1 VTSPGPV
8 IAGRPVTASRATIAV
23 ALATVYVVWGS
34 TYLAIRWTVHDLPV
48 FASGAIRFLIAGG
61 GFLLAV
67 RLRGPLVFTRKQ
79 VLSAALLGA
88 LMPGLSNGL
97 VALAERRVPSSLTA
111 LILSTLPLW
120 IALFQ
125 LTAGERPA
133 PRAALGLL
141 VGFAGTGLLVA
152 GGTRDLAA
160 PLGGVALIVIASLLW
175 ATGSLLARRF
185 DRPRP
190 WMASSGIEMISGGLV
205 QAILATATGDL
216 PRLVHAHPGP
226 RAVLSLIYLTVVGA
240 WAGYGAFSW
249 LTANVAPTLV
259 ATYSYV
265 NPLVAVL
272 LGFALA
278 GEPLT
283 ARTAIAGAI
292 IVSSVVLVTTARRRA

>member
-1 VTSPGPV
+1 VSAPP
-8 IAGRPVTASRATIAV
+8 AARAAAPASVAI
-23 ALATVYVVWGS
+23 ALATVYLVWGS

-48 FASGAIRFLIAGG
+48 FASGAIRFLSAGA

-67 RLRGPLVFTRKQ
+67 RLRGRLTIDRRQ
-79 VLSAALLGA
+79 LAGAALLGA

-111 LILSTLPLW
+111 LILSMLPLW

-125 LTAGERPA
+125 LVRGERPTA
-133 PRAALGLL
+133 RAAVGLL
-141 VGFAGTGLLVA
+141 VGFAGTALLV
-152 GGTRDLAA
+152 GGGGGAVSA
-160 PLGGVALIVIASLLW
+160 PVGAMALIVLASLLW
-175 ATGSLLARRF
+175 AVGSLLARGL

-190 WMASSGIEMISGGLV
+190 WVASSGIEMLSGGLV
-205 QAILATATGDL
+205 QLVIATATGDL
-216 PRLVHAHPGP
+216 PRLVHSHPGP
-226 RAVLSLIYLTVVGA
+226 RAVGSLIYLTVIGA

-249 LTANVAPTLV
+249 LTANAPPTVV

-272 LGFALA
+272 LGVALA

-283 ARTAIAGAI
+283 GRGVLAGGL
-292 IVSSVVLVTTARRRA
+292 IVGSVVLVTTARRRA